1 MLKPYQCPYAH
12 RQKRVNFMMCK
23 RLMDYTKHDYTK
35 TEDCAS
41 AICAFGYW
49 CPQTGRPEVSS
60 NAKKDCAVRTAED
73 GGTLDG

>member
-12 RQKRVNFMMCK
+12 RQKRINFMMCK
-23 RLMDYTKHDYTK
+23 RLMDYTKKDYTK

-49 CPQTGRPEVSS
+49 CPQTNRLEVSS
-60 NAKKDCAVRTAED
+60 DAKKNCAVKFAGD
-73 GGTLDG
+73 GGMENG